1 MFKVMIGR
9 TIIVIVSIAAIIF
22 VPYWRGR
29 FVMRSWFA
37 TDDAIL
43 SWSAGA
49 IIVVIL
55 GTFLAAAIPY
65 IINGSV

>member
-1 MFKVMIGR
+1 MVER
-9 TIIVIVSIAAIIF
+9 TIIVILAALAIVF
-22 VPYWRGR
+22 VPYLIGR

-37 TDDAIL
+37 TDDTIL
-43 SWSAGA
+43 SWAAGA

>member
-1 MFKVMIGR
+1 
-9 TIIVIVSIAAIIF
+9 
-22 VPYWRGR
+22 
-29 FVMRSWFA
+29 MRSWFA